1 MQITVEFA
9 EPEEERPNYYRPT
22 FASFQSGQNSR
33 DQSSREITPYGQFGN
48 IITTHNAVADSC
60 VAQNNLTEIPER
72 RTTTITAL
80 SLYESIR
87 FLWALNL
94 LQPVQPFG
102 D

>member
-9 EPEEERPNYYRPT
+9 EPEEERPNYRPT
-22 FASFQSGQNSR
+22 FASYQSGQNSH
-33 DQSSREITPYGQFGN
+33 DQSSREITSYGQFGKT
-48 IITTHNAVADSC
+48 IATHKAVVDSC

-72 RTTTITAL
+72 RTMSITAL

>member
-9 EPEEERPNYYRPT
+9 EPEEERPNYRPT

-48 IITTHNAVADSC
+48 IITTHNAVVDSC

-72 RTTTITAL
+72 RTTSITAL
-80 SLYESIR
+80 SLYESVR